1 MAPGTAESIER
12 IAGGFQCASAP
23 VWFRDGYLLFSDAPA
38 RTLYACNATGRFSKI
53 PARDGSSGPSL
64 PFSCGG
70 ATLDRSGKL
79 VLCDNSAARIIR
91 RDSDDVE
98 TVLADRFEGRR
109 LNGPRDLA
117 YRSDGSLYFT
127 DPPRPGDEE
136 ATDLPFNGVFRMVE
150 GRRLQLLA
158 ADIRY
163 PAGLAFSPHE
173 NFLYVAN
180 AEPERMTW
188 MRYKVERDGML
199 SSPVVF
205 HEASAELEDGARGAL
220 IVDRTGNVLATGPG
234 GVWILAPTGEHIGT
248 LRIPEPATGLTWGGD
263 GTQVYV
269 AARTSIYRVRW
280 PIGGNLT

>member
-1 MAPGTAESIER
+1 M
-12 IAGGFQCASAP
+12 
-23 VWFRDGYLLFSDAPA
+23 
-38 RTLYACNATGRFSKI
+38 
-53 PARDGSSGPSL
+53 
-64 PFSCGG
+64 
-70 ATLDRSGKL
+70 
-79 VLCDNSAARIIR
+79 LCDNSAARIVR

-109 LNGPRDLA
+109 LNGPRGLA

-127 DPPRPGDEE
+127 DPPRLGDEE

-158 ADIRY
+158 ADVRS

-180 AEPERMTW
+180 AEPERMMW

-205 HEASAELEDGARGAL
+205 NDGSAELEDGTPGGL

-234 GVWILAPTGEHIGT
+234 GVWILAPNGDHIGT
-248 LRIPEPATGLTWGGD
+248 LRIPEPATDLTWGGD

-269 AARTSIYRVRW
+269 AAGTSIYRVRW
-280 PIGGNLT
+280 PIGGILA